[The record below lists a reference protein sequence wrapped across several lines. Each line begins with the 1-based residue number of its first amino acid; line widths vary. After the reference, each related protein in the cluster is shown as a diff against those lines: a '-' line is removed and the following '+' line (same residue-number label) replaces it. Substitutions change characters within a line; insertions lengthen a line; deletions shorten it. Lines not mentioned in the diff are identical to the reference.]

1 MLIGNSF
8 NHGLY
13 HGLIPIMNI
22 PYLNSSPAP
31 LMYVS
36 RVRDI
41 MHWGTVH
48 VPARCHI
55 GELQMLYKRITRKN
69 NPLSHNA
76 FPVVEDPTGKKLL
89 QGLISCKDFL
99 QLMEDLQHPKKK
111 NDLLIGKTRSEVD
124 VMEYAD
130 RSPITVFPHTTVAR
144 AYSIFRKLGLRH
156 LVVLERD
163 GRVCGMITRKDLM
176 LYKLVEH
183 HQRELDLIK
192 KLQQQVR
199 AKQARNGFVP
209 SDSVNGSSNKTQYV

>member
-1 MLIGNSF
+1 MSNNKNNSSKEELAKLREWHVEDSGNS
-8 NHGLY
+8 
-13 HGLIPIMNI
+13 
-22 PYLNSSPAP
+22 
-31 LMYVS
+31 
-36 RVRDI
+36 
-41 MHWGTVH
+41 T
-48 VPARCHI
+48 
-55 GELQMLYKRITRKN
+55 
-69 NPLSHNA
+69 
-76 FPVVEDPTGKKLL
+76 
-89 QGLISCKDFL
+89 KD
-99 QLMEDLQHPKKK
+99 
-111 NDLLIGKTRSEVD
+111 G
-124 VMEYAD
+124 
-130 RSPITVFPHTTVAR
+130 